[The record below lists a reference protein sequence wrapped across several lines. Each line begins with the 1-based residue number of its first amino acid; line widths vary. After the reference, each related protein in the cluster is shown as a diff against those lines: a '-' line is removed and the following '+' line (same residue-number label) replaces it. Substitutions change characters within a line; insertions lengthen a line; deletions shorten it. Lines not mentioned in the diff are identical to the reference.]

1 MPVVALILSTL
12 AFWLIYWF
20 IRMGGLDHIHSI
32 FARRREDARRVQA
45 RDRERTGALRAV
57 DDPREAATVLM
68 LLMARVG
75 GDPTREHILAIERLI
90 RVAFGLDRD
99 LAEWMTAARFIASRA
114 EGFEEAAGLFSNLFN
129 MRLTTGEKRELVAM
143 LAKVASVE
151 GPSAAQNEAL
161 AVIERR
167 VGLAPR
173 R

>member
-75 GDPTREHILAIERLI
+75 GDPTREHTSPSSGSSGWRSASIETSLN
-90 RVAFGLDRD
+90 G
-99 LAEWMTAARFIASRA
+99 
-114 EGFEEAAGLFSNLFN
+114 
-129 MRLTTGEKRELVAM
+129 
-143 LAKVASVE
+143 
-151 GPSAAQNEAL
+151 
-161 AVIERR
+161 
-167 VGLAPR
+167 
-173 R
+173 